1 MIPIEFSRPEVLS
14 LFAVLP
20 IWGLLVWPRAGR
32 GVLYTQGD
40 PRAGRPRWSG
50 VKSAITLTAP
60 KLLRAFAL
68 GSLIVALAGPGRIE
82 TIEEIATEGKGM
94 GLVVDLSSSM
104 LAEDMGERTS
114 RISVARE
121 AAVRFARRRPY
132 DELSLIGFGGEAL
145 TRVPPTNDPELIA
158 QGVES
163 LEIQL
168 VRDGTDISGAVLT
181 SIARLLESEREPRV
195 VVLLTDGAHNG
206 VELPPLATAR
216 AAAALDVR
224 IHAIS
229 VLSPEES
236 SLGPRASIG
245 RRRLAAERETV
256 LQGLAGLTGG
266 QYFRAS
272 SPATLDSIYGEIDRI
287 ETPIQRLVEWELRH
301 SDRAWFFLLG
311 LGLLGAELLLR
322 GSRWGLVP

>member
-1 MIPIEFSRPEVLS
+1 MPIELTRPEL
-14 LFAVLP
+14 LYLL
-20 IWGLLVWPRAGR
+20 GLIPFWALLTWPRAGR
-32 GVLYTQGD
+32 GVLYARGEPTGQ
-40 PRAGRPRWSG
+40 RLRWSG
-50 VKSAITLTAP
+50 VRAAAILLAP
-60 KLLRAFAL
+60 RVLRVLAFA
-68 GSLIVALAGPGRIE
+68 SLVMALTGPQRIE
-82 TIEEIATEGKGM
+82 IVEEMTTEGKGI

-104 LAEDMGERTS
+104 LAEDMGEAVS
-114 RISVARE
+114 RIEVARE
-121 AAVRFARRRPY
+121 AAIRFARRRPY
-132 DELSLIGFGGEAL
+132 DEMSLVGFGGQAL

-181 SIARLLESEREPRV
+181 AISRLLESEREPRV

-206 VELPPLATAR
+206 VELPPLVTAR

-229 VLSPEES
+229 ILSPDES
-236 SLGPRASIG
+236 LLGARPTIG
-245 RRRLAAERETV
+245 RLRLAQDRETV

-266 QYFRAS
+266 EYFRAS
-272 SPATLDSIYGEIDRI
+272 SAAALDSIYSEIDRI
-287 ETPIQRLVEWELRH
+287 ETPVERLIEREVRH
-301 SDRAWFFLLG
+301 SERRWFFVLALTLLG
-311 LGLLGAELLLR
+311 IELLLR